1 MPVVRDHVT
10 KAICNYIGMKI
21 LISILPGVIVVVTG
35 LGGGLGIN
43 RGRFELPKSDEEFN
57 RRFKVDSSSFGS

>member
-1 MPVVRDHVT
+1 
-10 KAICNYIGMKI
+10 MKI
-21 LISILPGVIVVVTG
+21 LISILPGVMVVVTG

-43 RGRFELPKSDEEFN
+43 RGRFGHPKSDEEFN